1 MMVLGAGVRHGVVY
15 NDPVQ
20 SIDLVP
26 TIGGMLGFSP
36 SQSRG
41 ELIRELA

>member
-15 NDPVQ
+15 DTPVQ

-26 TIGGMLGFSP
+26 SIGAMMGFAP
-36 SQSRG
+36 SQSSG
-41 ELIRELA
+41 KLIQELV